1 MEERVTDRKEGLPLL
16 AITMGDVCGIG
27 PEVIA
32 KALAHEALYPLC
44 RPLVI
49 GHRPSLEAALRFAG
63 RSLEIRPVTSP
74 SEGRYLPGG
83 IDLLDPGGVDLSG
96 IRVGQ
101 VCAPAGRAA
110 VTFVF
115 RAADLAL
122 AGEVDGVVTAPLHKE
137 AMNLAGFSYAGHT
150 ELLAE
155 RTGAAASRMM
165 LATETF
171 RIVHVTTHIALR
183 DVPQR
188 ATTDRILKTLDLAHE
203 ALLDLGIERPKIAV
217 AGINPHCGE
226 GGMFGDEDM
235 RIVAPAVEQ
244 ARARGWDVAGPLPPD
259 TVFHRAYRGAFDAV
273 IAMYHD
279 QGHIP
284 MKLVAFAEA
293 VNVTLG
299 LPIVRTSVDHGT
311 AFDIAGRGVAD
322 ETNMLAAVRMAAR
335 LANSRKVRHG
345 P

>member
-1 MEERVTDRKEGLPLL
+1 MITDSGFGKAGLPLL
-16 AITMGDVCGIG
+16 AITMGDICGIG

-32 KALAHEALYPLC
+32 KALAHEEVYRHC

-63 RSLEIRPVTSP
+63 RPLSIRPVASP
-74 SEGRYLPGG
+74 SEGRSLPGT
-83 IDLLDPGGVDLSG
+83 IDLLDPGGVDLSDV
-96 IRVGQ
+96 RVGQ
-101 VCAPAGRAA
+101 VCAAAGQAA
-110 VTFVF
+110 VACVF
-115 RAADLAL
+115 CAADLAL
-122 AGEVDGVVTAPLHKE
+122 SGEVDGIVTAPLNKE
-137 AMNLAGFSYAGHT
+137 AMRLAGFSYAGHT

-155 RTGAAASRMM
+155 RTGAATSRMM
-165 LATETF
+165 LATEAF

-203 ALLDLGIERPKIAV
+203 ALLDLGIERPKMAV

-226 GGMFGDEDM
+226 GGMFGDEEL
-235 RIVAPAVEQ
+235 RVVVPAVEQ
-244 ARARGWDVAGPLPPD
+244 ARERGWEVTGPLPPD
-259 TVFHRAYRGAFDAV
+259 VVFRLAYRGEFDAV

-279 QGHIP
+279 QGHVP

-311 AFDIAGRGVAD
+311 AFDIAGKGVAD
-322 ETNMLAAVRMAAR
+322 ETNMLAAIRLAAR
-335 LANSRKVRHG
+335 LANSRKVRRG